1 MIALLPLVWS
11 WDGTKLTQIWLLI
24 RKQMG
29 LNLSHEPESFCCLV
43 LEAIEVL
50 GLSFLNNDRC
60 EDIELSGI

>member
-1 MIALLPLVWS
+1 MIVLLPLVWS
-11 WDGTKLTQIWLLI
+11 CDGTKLTQIWLLI

-29 LNLSHEPESFCCLV
+29 SNLYRGPESICCLV

-50 GLSFLNNDRC
+50 GLSFLNSDRC